1 MNVCGLLIHMLPDNT
16 DQIRSE
22 LAALE
27 GVEVHGDAGP
37 GRLIVTVEDTD
48 DSLAIDTVSII
59 SQLDGISSVA
69 LVYHEME
76 PAEAA

>member
-1 MNVCGLLIHMLPDNT
+1 MNVCGLLIHMPPDNT

-22 LAALE
+22 ITAIE

-37 GRLIVTVEDTD
+37 GRLIVTVEDTA

-59 SQLDGISSVA
+59 CQLDGISSVA

>member
-16 DQIRSE
+16 DRIRSE
-22 LAALE
+22 LTALD

-37 GRLIVTVEDTD
+37 GRLIVTVEDTG

-59 SQLDGISSVA
+59 SQLGGISSVA